1 MTIEGAIARVDRLR
15 PNSVTDKDK
24 VAWLSSVDGLVHRE
38 IILAHEHG
46 EELDVFAGYDDG
58 TDKGT
63 ELLVPFPY
71 DGIYIYWLCA
81 QVDYVNMEMDKYNND
96 RTLFNSSWETFGD
109 AWRRGHMP
117 VQRNRELRI

>member
-46 EELDVFAGYDDG
+46 EELDAFAGYDAG

-71 DGIYIYWLCA
+71 DEIYIHWLCA

-96 RTLFNSSWETFGD
+96 RTLFNAAWETFGD